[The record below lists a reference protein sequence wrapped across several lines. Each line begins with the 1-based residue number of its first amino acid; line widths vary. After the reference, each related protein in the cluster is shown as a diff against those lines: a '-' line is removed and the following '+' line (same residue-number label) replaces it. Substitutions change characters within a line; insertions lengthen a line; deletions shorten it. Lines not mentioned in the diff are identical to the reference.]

1 MGWPVVGWHT
11 WQDLRPAHFLAVH
24 AQQFIPLAGLLAE
37 RLMGQAAIP
46 GVIAFTLIYLAAWV
60 ALSVMGMAG

>member
-1 MGWPVVGWHT
+1 
-11 WQDLRPAHFLAVH
+11 LAVH

-46 GVIAFTLIYLAAWV
+46 GVIAFTLSYLAAWV
-60 ALSVMGMAG
+60 ALSVMGMTG